1 VTAASS
7 AQPPA
12 IVSASLNADVPAD
25 HGAWLM
31 RQVAAGWCRIGRRDG
46 IHYRRVGLARE
57 AVAGVVFW
65 TRNVAPFLPCLIELR
80 RRGYPCVLQHALTG
94 YPGRLDGA
102 HVDVARA
109 VDAFTAAARELGPRG
124 VVWRYDPIVVGAAT
138 PPEWHLSQFA
148 CIARRLAGATDEV
161 SIAFARPGR
170 AVAGGAGR
178 VDPSDEGRRDLV
190 RALAGIAREQGM
202 RLTLCSQPDWLARG
216 AAPARCIDA
225 RRLADVGAG
234 ELDVG
239 SSGFVP
245 GCLCAR
251 AIDLGDSEGAKPCY
265 AGAVPSRVRRSAAD
279 PDREVLLP
287 PRQTFARME
296 GELPF

>member
-1 VTAASS
+1 VTTASS

-12 IVSASLNADVPAD
+12 IVSASLNADLPAD
-25 HGAWLM
+25 HGAWFM
-31 RQVAAGWCRIGRRDG
+31 RRVAAGWCRIGRRDG
-46 IHYRRVGLARE
+46 IHYRRVGLTRE
-57 AVAGVVFW
+57 AVAGFVFW
-65 TRNVAPFLPCLIELR
+65 TRNVAPFLPCLSELR
-80 RRGYPCVLQHALTG
+80 RLGYPCVLQHALTG
-94 YPGRLDGA
+94 YTGRPDVA
-102 HVDVARA
+102 HVDVAKA

-124 VVWRYDPIVVGAAT
+124 VVWRYDPIVVDTAT
-138 PPEWHLSQFA
+138 PSEWHLADFGRL
-148 CIARRLAGATDEV
+148 ARLLAGATDEV
-161 SIAFARPGR
+161 SIAFARPAR
-170 AVAGGAGR
+170 AGAGGAGR
-178 VDPSDEGRRDLV
+178 LDHSGEAKRELV
-190 RALAGIAREQGM
+190 RALAVVAREQGM

-251 AIDLGDSEGAKPCY
+251 AIDLGDSEGARPCY